1 MALLDSKRCELIDF
15 YRFFDGDDTKK
26 IENKVMNETHQ
37 LYNKY
42 FNTYKEEYDSEDL
55 NEEGKLFLTLIS
67 TKYLVRKNK
76 H

>member
-1 MALLDSKRCELIDF
+1 MVMIQ
-15 YRFFDGDDTKK
+15 KK

-55 NEEGKLFLTLIS
+55 NEEDKFFLTLIS
-67 TKYLVRKNK
+67 KKYLVRKNK